1 MSNKKVPDAVAVLTE
16 EFLAKIRDLYKDRL
30 NKVILFGS
38 YARGEQHRDSDVDYM
53 VVLNDEDI
61 RAYKEISF
69 LSNVTFELTLK
80 YDISVSA
87 IPVSKAKF
95 EQNGSSLVINAQE
108 DGILL

>member
-1 MSNKKVPDAVAVLTE
+1 MSNKKVPESVAALTE
-16 EFLAKIRDLYKDRL
+16 EFVAQITHLYKERL

-38 YARGEQHRDSDVDYM
+38 YARGDQRDDSDVDYL

-95 EQNGSSLVINAQE
+95 EQNGSSLVINARE
-108 DGILL
+108 DGIFL